1 MEKNN
6 NDFNENNGLNN
17 QDSMAQKPNDH
28 NSNLDSFNDRL
39 RNNQGLNNMDN
50 RPDKNSRNSEFQDK
64 DSLSKAE
71 PKTLNSKNNENGNSS
86 ANDIAGDTKEKPDFV
101 KQGKSVAPDQKFG
114 DDFSKP
120 GTNNSN
126 DKNGFGNAIDNLK
139 NIDMKELGGNI
150 KKVAS
155 QPRKSY
161 VKFRNNFA
169 ETIADK
175 TKNSKLPINKVV
187 ASKAIN
193 TVMTSSVILSSL
205 TMFGIFFTDHKKVFN
220 PDGACLTQN
229 TGDTH
234 YLGSVGIDGSMG
246 DWTQEG
252 TKENDTAKKVL
263 DMLKGMGWSGPA
275 IAGIMGN
282 MAAESGF
289 RIQAVNKKADGSSDG
304 GTGLIQWTFERQQGL
319 VKLAK
324 DMGKSEYDLDVQLKQ
339 LELDLKNPAM
349 WTSNYTH
356 NFSPTYYNSLKDP
369 KEAAMRFYISSFVS
383 GGKYDHDPNGS
394 GTKRTA
400 GAQEAYSLFNLAEI
414 KGDDSKIKS
423 LLGGEN
429 QSTANVNSAIAES
442 INNIMCDVSTE
453 HGDTSS
459 IVSTAQS
466 LKNYFTYSMDARTNF
481 AKSGAYNKVS
491 KLSDVDKNGNADCS
505 SYVWLV
511 LKLAGYN
518 VPDQCWN
525 TPAMESDAKGD
536 HKYLKEIDE
545 KQAKAG
551 DIVIVNKNG
560 GDGSNGHTAILL
572 EDWHGTDTR
581 VINEGGSQ
589 PNGSVHEGKFSTE
602 FYPSLQG
609 GVHTFA
615 TPVKK

>member
-1 MEKNN
+1 MEKDNQN
-6 NDFNENNGLNN
+6 FNDGNKLNKNDSLNN
-17 QDSMAQKPNDH
+17 QEPR
-28 NSNLDSFNDRL
+28 NSNLDSFNDRM
-39 RNNQGLNNMDN
+39 RNNQGFNMN
-50 RPDKNSRNSEFQDK
+50 FNKPDKNMPDMNKDQKPDK
-64 DSLSKAE
+64 FDDLNFKKDDNDGQFGANKDKA
-71 PKTLNSKNNENGNSS
+71 
-86 ANDIAGDTKEKPDFV
+86 EKPDFV
-101 KQGKSVAPDQKFG
+101 KDGKSVAPNKNFNN
-114 DDFSKP
+114 DFSKP
-120 GTNNSN
+120 NHGSKSGKSGLNN
-126 DKNGFGNAIDNLK
+126 AVDNLK
-139 NIDMKELGGNI
+139 NIDFKDLGNNI
-150 KKVAS
+150 KDVAS
-155 QPRKSY
+155 KPRQSY
-161 VKFRNNFA
+161 GKFKNNFA
-169 ETIADK
+169 DLIVDK

-220 PDGACLTQN
+220 PDPVCMTQN

-234 YLGSVGIDGSMG
+234 YLGSVGAGGSMG
-246 DWTQEG
+246 DWTQDG
-252 TKENDTAKKVL
+252 TKENDTAKEVL
-263 DMLKGMGWSGPA
+263 KMLKGMGWSGPA

-304 GTGLIQWTFERQQGL
+304 GTGLIQWTFGRQTAL

-339 LELDLKNPAM
+339 LELDLKNPDM
-349 WTSNYTH
+349 WTSKYTP
-356 NFSPTYYNSLKDP
+356 NLSPTYYNNLKDP
-369 KEAAMRFYISSFVS
+369 KEAAIRFYISSFVS
-383 GGKYDHDPNGS
+383 GGGYDHDPDGS
-394 GTKRTA
+394 GPKRSA
-400 GAQEAYSLFNLAEI
+400 AAQEAYSLFNLAEI
-414 KGDDSKIKS
+414 KGDNSKIKS

-429 QSTANVNSAIAES
+429 QSTANINSSIAEN

-459 IVSTAQS
+459 VISTAQS
-466 LKNYFTYSMDARTNF
+466 LKDYFTYSMRARTNF

-518 VPDQCWN
+518 VPDQCWY
-525 TPAMESDAKGD
+525 TPSMESDAKGD

-545 KQAKAG
+545 KNAKAG
-551 DIVIVNKNG
+551 DIVIVNKAG
-560 GDGSNGHTAILL
+560 GNGSNGHTAILL

-589 PNGSVHEGKFSTE
+589 PDGSVHEGKFATE